1 MHQPRPTL
9 TYALALAQKHMSAFV
24 GQFDLDDA
32 DGVNL

>member
-1 MHQPRPTL
+1 MVETATDADVR
-9 TYALALAQKHMSAFV
+9 LAQKHMSAFV